1 MMMLRLTAAFIVRTV
16 YSMRDRKGL
25 FTILSTY
32 IIVFLALK
40 IIPFPENKYI
50 QLCYLQIIY
59 YVQLLFYF
67 SLGVLLYFIYQHKTI
82 GVSW

>member
-1 MMMLRLTAAFIVRTV
+1 
-16 YSMRDRKGL
+16 MRDRKA
-25 FTILSTY
+25 
-32 IIVFLALK
+32 IIHHLIHIHNSISCLK

-67 SLGVLLYFIYQHKTI
+67 SLGVLLYFIYQHILCGDVMTKI
-82 GVSW
+82 PFNC